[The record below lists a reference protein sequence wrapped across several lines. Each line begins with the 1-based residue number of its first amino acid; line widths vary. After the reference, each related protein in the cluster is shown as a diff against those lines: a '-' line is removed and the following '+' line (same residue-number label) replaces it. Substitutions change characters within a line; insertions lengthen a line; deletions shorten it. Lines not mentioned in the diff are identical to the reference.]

1 MKNKNKINYSLSL
14 KLTIIVVLLSATIIF
29 SLTYI
34 NIREQTLSLE
44 NVYTDKAIIISKAL
58 DAAIE
63 NPNDLED
70 QEKIKYYIASI
81 NNLNPDIL
89 KINVFLHKNDKLIL
103 FSSTNDS
110 IFLEEES
117 NEYNYFSYNNNAVL
131 NIPIYENNKHDL
143 IVINPIN
150 LSGEIYGT
158 YEILLSMTQSYQ
170 QLNVRANNLI
180 MISIIGV
187 FLLIFSLLFLLRKII
202 VKPIITFRDASK
214 IIGKGNLDTKIKINS
229 KDEIGQL
236 SKSFNKMTEDLKKS
250 RDKIQDYNL
259 ILENLL
265 DQKDEFIGQL
275 GHDLKNP
282 LQPLV
287 GLLPVIIQKEKDPQ
301 IKEHLEVI
309 YQNVEYMR
317 NLIIKTLRLAK
328 LRSSNIKFDNETINL
343 KDLVK
348 DVIKSHKVLLN
359 EKNMSVENKIN
370 RDFFVK
376 ADKLRITEVFANL
389 LTNSIKYTKQKHG
402 KIIINA
408 LKENEMITISIK
420 DMGIGM
426 TKEQIDKIFDEFYMV
441 DNSKDEMHSSG
452 LGLSITKQI
461 IIKHGGRIWV
471 ESDGISKGSTFFFT
485 LKTSLS

>member
-1 MKNKNKINYSLSL
+1 MKKKNKINYSLSL

-44 NVYTDKAIIISKAL
+44 NVYTDKAIVISQAL

-70 QEKIKYYIASI
+70 REKLKYYITSI

-89 KINVFLHKNDKLIL
+89 QINVFLYKKDKLIL
-103 FSSTNDS
+103 FTSTNDS
-110 IFLEEES
+110 TLLDQES
-117 NEYNYFSYNNNAVL
+117 NQYNYFSYINNAVL
-131 NIPIYENNKHDL
+131 NIPMHESNKHDL

-170 QLNVRANNLI
+170 QFNDRANNLI
-180 MISIIGV
+180 MMSIIGV
-187 FLLIFSLLFLLRKII
+187 FLLIFSLLFLLRKIV

-214 IIGKGNLDTKIKINS
+214 IIGKGDLDTKINIYSN
-229 KDEIGQL
+229 DEIGQL

-259 ILENLL
+259 ILEDLL

-287 GLLPVIIQKEKDPQ
+287 GLLPVIIQKEKDPEL
-301 IKEHLEVI
+301 KEHLEI
-309 YQNVEYMR
+309 IHQNVEYMR
-317 NLIIKTLRLAK
+317 NLIIKTLKLAK
-328 LRSSNIKFDNETINL
+328 LRSSNIKFDFEVINL
-343 KDLVK
+343 KDLANT
-348 DVIKSHKVLLN
+348 VIKSHKLLLN
-359 EKNMSVENKIN
+359 KKNMSVENNIN
-370 RDFFVK
+370 HSIIVK

-389 LTNSIKYTKQKHG
+389 LTNSIKYTKEKRG

-408 LKENEMITISIK
+408 LKENEIITISIK
-420 DMGIGM
+420 DTGIGM
-426 TKEQIDKIFDEFYMV
+426 TKEQIEKIFDEFFMV
-441 DNSKDEMHSSG
+441 DKTKDEMHSSG

-461 IIKHGGRIWV
+461 IIKHGGEIWV
-471 ESDGISKGSTFFFT
+471 ESDGIGKGSTFFFT
-485 LKTSLS
+485 LKSNSN